1 MTTASSTIYD
11 RIYLS
16 PHLDD
21 AVLSCGGQIYQA
33 TKAGHKIL
41 IATVAAG
48 EPETEIRSDFAQLQH
63 YNWGLTAAEAVV
75 DRRAEDIAACQL
87 LGAEYL
93 HWSLPDC
100 IYRVDPTSG
109 VPLYTSDADIFGEI
123 DQAEWS
129 LVSSLAARMDELP
142 AAAQIIV
149 PLTLG
154 NHVDHQLTRL
164 AAEYHFGEGLVYY
177 EDYPYIQRHP
187 STLAPLLAPQSAWR
201 AEVIPLSEEALAV
214 RIAAS
219 RQYRSQIGQLFN
231 DAETMATLIRKQVA
245 ATGGER
251 LWHPLQRGSRDV

>member
-1 MTTASSTIYD
+1 MTTPSNDTYD

-33 TKAGHKIL
+33 TKAGQKIL
-41 IATVAAG
+41 IVTVAAG
-48 EPETEIRSDFAQLQH
+48 EPETEVRSDFARFLH
-63 YNWGLTAAEAVV
+63 HNWGLTAAEAVA
-75 DRRAEDIAACQL
+75 DRRAEDIAACQIL
-87 LGAEYL
+87 KADWL

-100 IYRVDPTSG
+100 IYRVNPSDG

-123 DQAEWS
+123 DPSERA
-129 LVSSLAARMDELP
+129 LVNKLAARMEQLP
-142 AAAQIIV
+142 AAGQVSV

-154 NHVDHQLTRL
+154 HHVDHQLTRL
-164 AAEYHFGEGLVYY
+164 AAERHFGAGLIYY

-187 STLAPLLAPQSAWR
+187 AALAPLVTPESAWR
-201 AEVIPLSEEALAV
+201 VEVIPLSDEALAA

-231 DAETMATLIRKQVA
+231 DAEGMATLIRQQVA
-245 ATGGER
+245 AAGGER
-251 LWHPLQRGSRDV
+251 LWRRLHSGSRPI